1 MCFFQ
6 FKDFLTNLFI
16 KKVDKKQLLKFQK
29 FDKLESLKVKMQ
41 KGETLNF
48 KGFAPILVNSFLPFG
63 IIALV
68 AMLVLP
74 LPVALLDT
82 FFVLNITLSLLI
94 LMVALHTQRPLD
106 FSSFPNLLLIATVL
120 RLGLNVAST
129 RIVLKDGHTGPDAA
143 GKVIEAF
150 GEFIVSGNYAVGLFV
165 FSILVII
172 NLVVITKGAGR
183 VSEVSARFTL
193 DALPGKQMA
202 IDADLNAGIL
212 TPEEAK
218 DRRAEVSKEAD
229 FYGSMDGASKFVKG
243 DAIAGILIL
252 IVNVVGG
259 LIIGLIQHNLAI
271 GQAAEAY
278 ILLAIGDGLVAQ
290 IPSLLLSIAT
300 AIIVTRVSSAHN
312 MSEHISKQVNL
323 SAAWIPTSL
332 VILALGLVPG
342 MPNKLFIM
350 FAAFAAGLA
359 FLSKRR
365 ELAAPAD
372 EGEEEEAD
380 NADKENEFDV
390 KAVKDDAKISLNIGF
405 GLVSLVS
412 QSDESSL
419 VPSITKLRKETSKRL
434 GFVVPGIRIRD
445 DIDLEPAQYQIKI
458 GEKIVADDTVYYD
471 KILAIP
477 GDNVQLDLNG
487 TKVKEPAFGVDAIW
501 IEPELDKDAQS
512 KGYVT
517 IDPTSV
523 LITHVGQILT
533 NSAAELLGQ
542 DEVQELL
549 DDLETSQ
556 PNLVQ
561 TVVPKIIPLHQ
572 LTKILQNLL
581 KEAVPISDLNVVIS
595 ELATLNTQKMSNDDI
610 SEAIRPK
617 LIPLLIQK
625 LTKFKETL
633 PLLTLAP
640 DLEQLILTSV
650 RQNPE
655 EKMLLLDGSLAK
667 NILSNVNDASEALSR
682 ENKAV
687 FLIVAPQ
694 IRRHV
699 ANFIRS
705 QLPAVNVLSF
715 TELPENRNVEIA
727 YTIGGENVSS
737 EQ

>member
-1 MCFFQ
+1 MMQ
-6 FKDFLTNLFI
+6 RAEKLNLKAF
-16 KKVDKKQLLKFQK
+16 
-29 FDKLESLKVKMQ
+29 SP
-41 KGETLNF
+41 N
-48 KGFAPILVNSFLPFG
+48 LVNYFLPFG

-120 RLGLNVAST
+120 RLGLNLAST

-143 GKVIEAF
+143 GQLIEAF

-218 DRRAEVSKEAD
+218 DRRAEVAKEAD

-243 DAIAGILIL
+243 DAIASILIL
-252 IVNVVGG
+252 LVNVVGG
-259 LIIGLIQHNLAI
+259 LIIGLLQHNLPI
-271 GQAAEAY
+271 GEAAEAY
-278 ILLAIGDGLVAQ
+278 ILLAIGDGLVAN

-312 MSEHISKQVNL
+312 MSEHISTQINL

-332 VILALGLVPG
+332 VVLALGLVPG
-342 MPNKLFIM
+342 MPNKLFIL
-350 FAAFAAGLA
+350 FAALAAGLA
-359 FLSKRR
+359 FYSRR
-365 ELAAPAD
+365 KELAAPTD
-372 EGEEEEAD
+372 EEEKEDASTEE
-380 NADKENEFDV
+380 NENEFDV
-390 KAVKDDAKISLNIGF
+390 SAVKDDAKISLNIGF
-405 GLVSLVS
+405 GLVTLVS
-412 QSDESSL
+412 QSDENSL
-419 VPSITKLRKETSKRL
+419 VPSVTKLRKETSKRL

-445 DIDLEPAQYQIKI
+445 DIDLEPSQYQIKI

-477 GDNVQLDLNG
+477 GDDVKFELNG
-487 TKVKEPAFGVDAIW
+487 IKVKEPAFGVDAIW
-501 IEPELDKDAQS
+501 IEPELDKDAQA

-523 LITHVGQILT
+523 LITHVGQILM
-533 NSAAELLGQ
+533 NSASELLGQ
-542 DEVQELL
+542 DEVQALL
-549 DDLETSQ
+549 DDLELSQ

-561 TVVPKIIPLHQ
+561 TVVPKIVPLHQ

-581 KEAVPISDLNVVIS
+581 KEAVPISDLHVVVS
-595 ELATLNTQKMSNDDI
+595 ELAALNVQKMANDDI

-617 LIPLLIQK
+617 LVPLLIQR

-650 RQNPE
+650 RQNPD
-655 EKMLLLDGSLAK
+655 EKMLLLEGALAK
-667 NILSNVNDASEALSR
+667 RILSNVNDASEALSK

-699 ANFIRS
+699 ANFIRA
-705 QLPAVNVLSF
+705 QLPSVNVLSF
-715 TELPENRNVEIA
+715 TELPENRSVEIA
-727 YTIGGENVSS
+727 FTIGGE
-737 EQ
+737 EETDE

>member
-1 MCFFQ
+1 
-6 FKDFLTNLFI
+6 
-16 KKVDKKQLLKFQK
+16 
-29 FDKLESLKVKMQ
+29 MQ
-41 KGETLNF
+41 TAETRNF
-48 KGFAPILVNSFLPFG
+48 KSFKLNLANYFLPFG
-63 IIALV
+63 IVALV

-143 GKVIEAF
+143 GQVIEAF

-218 DRRAEVSKEAD
+218 ERRAEVAKEAD

-252 IVNVVGG
+252 LVNVVGG
-259 LIIGLIQHNLAI
+259 LIIGLLQHNLPI

-312 MSEHISKQVNL
+312 MSEHISKQINL
-323 SAAWIPTSL
+323 SAAWLPTSL
-332 VILALGLVPG
+332 VVLALGLVPG
-342 MPNKLFIM
+342 MPNKLFIL
-350 FAAFAAGLA
+350 FAALAAGLA
-359 FLSKRR
+359 YYSRR
-365 ELAAPAD
+365 KELNAPTAKEEQD
-372 EGEEEEAD
+372 DGEAEESD
-380 NADKENEFDV
+380 NDFDV
-390 KAVKDDAKISLNIGF
+390 SSVKDDAKISLNIGF

-419 VPSITKLRKETSKRL
+419 VPSVTKLRKETSKRL

-445 DIDLEPAQYQIKI
+445 DIDLEPSQYQIKI

-477 GDNVQLDLNG
+477 GDNVQFELNG
-487 TKVKEPAFGVDAIW
+487 VKVKEPAFGVDAVW

-523 LITHVGQILT
+523 LITHVGQILMQ
-533 NSAAELLGQ
+533 NASELLGQ

-549 DDLETSQ
+549 DDLELSQ

-561 TVVPKIIPLHQ
+561 TVIPKIIPLHQ

-581 KEAVPISDLNVVIS
+581 REAVPISDLHVVIS
-595 ELATLNTQKMSNDDI
+595 ELAVLNIQKMANDDI

-617 LIPLLIQK
+617 LVPLLIQR

-655 EKMLLLDGSLAK
+655 EKMLLLDGALAK
-667 NILSNVNDASEALSR
+667 KILTNVNDASEALSK
-682 ENKAV
+682 ENKAI

-699 ANFIRS
+699 ANFIRA

-727 YTIGGENVSS
+727 FTIGGE
-737 EQ
+737 EETDE

>member
-1 MCFFQ
+1 MG
-6 FKDFLTNLFI
+6 
-16 KKVDKKQLLKFQK
+16 
-29 FDKLESLKVKMQ
+29 KLQSMGMISVSPK
-41 KGETLNF
+41 
-48 KGFAPILVNSFLPFG
+48 LVNTFLPFG

-82 FFVLNITLSLLI
+82 FFVVNITLSLLI

-129 RIVLKDGHTGPDAA
+129 RIVLKEGHTGPDAA

-150 GEFIVSGNYAVGLFV
+150 GDFIVSGNYAVGLFV

-202 IDADLNAGIL
+202 IDADMNAGIL

-218 DRRAEVSKEAD
+218 ERRAEVAKEAD

-252 IVNVVGG
+252 VINVVGG
-259 LIIGLIQHNLAI
+259 LIIGLLQHDLSI
-271 GQAAEAY
+271 SVAAQSY

-300 AIIVTRVSSAHN
+300 AIIVTRVSSAEN
-312 MSEHISKQVNL
+312 MSEHISSQINL
-323 SAAWIPTSL
+323 SSAWLPTSF
-332 VILALGLVPG
+332 VIFTLGLIPG
-342 MPNKLFIM
+342 MPNSLFIV
-350 FAAFAAGLA
+350 FAIVTAALGLLA
-359 FLSKRR
+359 RR
-365 ELAAPAD
+365 KEEAIVSEEQTSA
-372 EGEEEEAD
+372 EEEKTD
-380 NADKENEFDV
+380 ENIVDV
-390 KAVKDDAKISLNIGF
+390 SLVKDDAKISLNIGF
-405 GLVSLVS
+405 GLVGLVS
-412 QSDESSL
+412 EADDNSL
-419 VPSITKLRKETSKRL
+419 VPSVTKLRKDTSKRL

-445 DIDLEPAQYQIKI
+445 DIDLEPSQYQIKI
-458 GEKIVADDTVYYD
+458 GEKIVADDVIYYD
-471 KILAIP
+471 KTLAIR
-477 GDNVQLDLNG
+477 GDNVQVVVEG
-487 TKVKEPAFGVDAIW
+487 IEVKDPSFGVDAIW
-501 IEPELDKDAQS
+501 IEPELEKEAQS
-512 KGYVT
+512 RGYMT

-523 LITHVGQILT
+523 LITHLGQILT
-533 NSAAELLGQ
+533 KHAADLLGQ

-549 DDLETSQ
+549 DNLENTQ

-561 TVVPKIIPLHQ
+561 SIVPKLVPLHQ

-581 KEAVPISDLNVVIS
+581 QESVPISDLAVIIG
-595 ELATLNTQKMSNDDI
+595 ELASMNIQKMNNEDI
-610 SEAIRPK
+610 SEALRPK
-617 LIPLLIQK
+617 LVPLLIQK
-625 LTKFKETL
+625 LTKFKDTL

-640 DLEQLILTSV
+640 DLEQLILTAV
-650 RQNPE
+650 RQNPD
-655 EKMLLLDGSLAK
+655 EKMLLLDSGLAK
-667 NILSNVNDASEALSR
+667 KILSNLNDASEALST
-682 ENKAV
+682 ENKAA

-699 ANFIRS
+699 AQFVRA
-705 QLPAVNVLSF
+705 QLPAINVLSF
-715 TELPENRNVEIA
+715 TELPENRSVEIV
-727 YTIGGENVSS
+727 YTIGGT
-737 EQ
+737 EQLEE

>member
-1 MCFFQ
+1 ME
-6 FKDFLTNLFI
+6 
-16 KKVDKKQLLKFQK
+16 
-29 FDKLESLKVKMQ
+29 KLQSMGIISVSPK
-41 KGETLNF
+41 
-48 KGFAPILVNSFLPFG
+48 LVNTFLPFG

-82 FFVLNITLSLLI
+82 FFVVNITLSLLI

-129 RIVLKDGHTGPDAA
+129 RIVLKEGHTGPDAA

-150 GEFIVSGNYAVGLFV
+150 GDFIVSGNYAVGLFV

-202 IDADLNAGIL
+202 IDADMNAGIL

-218 DRRAEVSKEAD
+218 ERRAEVAKEAD

-252 IVNVVGG
+252 VINVVGG
-259 LIIGLIQHNLAI
+259 LIIGLLQHDLSI
-271 GQAAEAY
+271 SVAAQSY

-300 AIIVTRVSSAHN
+300 AIIVTRVSSAEN
-312 MSEHISKQVNL
+312 MSEHISSQINL
-323 SAAWIPTSL
+323 SSAWLPTSL
-332 VILALGLVPG
+332 VIFTLGLIPG
-342 MPNKLFIM
+342 MPNSLFIV
-350 FAAFAAGLA
+350 FAIVTAALGLLA
-359 FLSKRR
+359 RR
-365 ELAAPAD
+365 KEEAIVSEEQESA
-372 EGEEEEAD
+372 EEEKTD
-380 NADKENEFDV
+380 ENIVDV
-390 KAVKDDAKISLNIGF
+390 SLVKDDAKISLNIGF
-405 GLVSLVS
+405 GLVGLVS
-412 QSDESSL
+412 EADDNSL
-419 VPSITKLRKETSKRL
+419 VPSVTKLRKDTSKRL

-445 DIDLEPAQYQIKI
+445 DIDLEPSQYQIKI
-458 GEKIVADDTVYYD
+458 GEKIVADDVIFYD
-471 KILAIP
+471 KTLAIP
-477 GDNVQLDLNG
+477 GDNVQVVVEG
-487 TKVKEPAFGVDAIW
+487 IEVKDPSFGVDAIW
-501 IEPELDKDAQS
+501 IEPELEKEAQS
-512 KGYVT
+512 RGYMT

-523 LITHVGQILT
+523 LITHLGQILT
-533 NSAAELLGQ
+533 KHAADLLGQ

-549 DDLETSQ
+549 DNLENTQ

-561 TVVPKIIPLHQ
+561 SIVPKLVPLHQ

-581 KEAVPISDLNVVIS
+581 QETVPISDLAVIIG
-595 ELATLNTQKMSNDDI
+595 ELASMNIQKMNNEDI
-610 SEAIRPK
+610 SEALRPK
-617 LIPLLIQK
+617 LVPLLIQK
-625 LTKFKETL
+625 LTKFKDTL

-640 DLEQLILTSV
+640 DLEQLILTAV
-650 RQNPE
+650 RQNPD
-655 EKMLLLDGSLAK
+655 EKMLLLDSGLAK
-667 NILSNVNDASEALSR
+667 KILSNLNDASEALST
-682 ENKAV
+682 ENKAA

-699 ANFIRS
+699 AQFVRA
-705 QLPAVNVLSF
+705 QLPAINVLSF
-715 TELPENRNVEIA
+715 TELPENRSVEIV
-727 YTIGGENVSS
+727 YTIGGT
-737 EQ
+737 EQLEE

>member
-1 MCFFQ
+1 ME
-6 FKDFLTNLFI
+6 
-16 KKVDKKQLLKFQK
+16 KVNTV
-29 FDKLESLKVKMQ
+29 SVKSIVP
-41 KGETLNF
+41 N
-48 KGFAPILVNSFLPFG
+48 LVNSFLPFG

-129 RIVLKDGHTGPDAA
+129 RIVLKEGHTGPDAA

-218 DRRAEVSKEAD
+218 DRRAEVAKEAD

-259 LIIGLIQHNLAI
+259 LIIGLLQHDLPI

-278 ILLAIGDGLVAQ
+278 ILLAIGDGLVAN

-312 MSEHISKQVNL
+312 MSEHISKQINI
-323 SAAWIPTSL
+323 SAAWLPTSV

-342 MPNKLFIM
+342 MPNKLFIL
-350 FAAFAAGLA
+350 FAAITAGLA
-359 FLSKRR
+359 YLSKRK
-365 ELAAPAD
+365 ELNPEVTND
-372 EGEEEEAD
+372 EVEAEE
-380 NADKENEFDV
+380 NSENENDFDV

-412 QSDESSL
+412 QSDDSSL

-434 GFVVPGIRIRD
+434 GFVIPGIRIRD

-458 GEKIVADDTVYYD
+458 GEKIVADDVVFYD

-477 GDNVQLDLNG
+477 GDDVKLDLNG
-487 TKVKEPAFGVDAIW
+487 VKVKEPAFGVDAIW
-501 IEPELDKDAQS
+501 IEPELDNDAQA

-523 LITHVGQILT
+523 LITHVGQILM
-533 NSAAELLGQ
+533 NNASELLGQ
-542 DEVQELL
+542 DEVQALL
-549 DDLETSQ
+549 DDLEQSQ

-561 TVVPKIIPLHQ
+561 TVIPKIVPLHQ

-581 KEAVPISDLNVVIS
+581 KEAVPISDLHVVIS
-595 ELATLNTQKMSNDDI
+595 ELAALNIQKMSNEDI
-610 SEAIRPK
+610 SEAVRPK
-617 LIPLLIQK
+617 LVPLLIQR
-625 LTKFKETL
+625 LTKFRETL

-650 RQNPE
+650 RQNPD

-667 NILSNVNDASEALSR
+667 EVLSSVNEASETLSR

-715 TELPENRNVEIA
+715 TELPDNRSVEIA
-727 YTIGGENVSS
+727 YTIGAENK
-737 EQ
+737 ENDTAENTGD

>member
-1 MCFFQ
+1 ME
-6 FKDFLTNLFI
+6 KANT
-16 KKVDKKQLLKFQK
+16 LK
-29 FDKLESLKVKMQ
+29 L
-41 KGETLNF
+41 
-48 KGFAPILVNSFLPFG
+48 KGFAPNLVNSFLPFG

-150 GEFIVSGNYAVGLFV
+150 GEFIVSGNYAVGIFV

-252 IVNVVGG
+252 VVNVVGG
-259 LIIGLIQHNLAI
+259 LIIGLLQHQLAI

-323 SAAWIPTSL
+323 SSAWIPTSL

-342 MPNKLFIM
+342 MPNKLFIF
-350 FAAFAAGLA
+350 FAALAAGFA
-359 FLSKRR
+359 FLSKKR
-365 ELAAPAD
+365 ELNTS
-372 EGEEEEAD
+372 ETEEAVDEEDEEND
-380 NADKENEFDV
+380 NDFDV

-412 QSDESSL
+412 QSDENSL

-434 GFVVPGIRIRD
+434 GFVIPGIRIRD
-445 DIDLEPAQYQIKI
+445 DIDLEPSQYQIKI
-458 GEKIVADDTVYYD
+458 GEKIVADDTVFYD

-477 GDNVQLDLNG
+477 GEEVQLDLNG
-487 TKVKEPAFGVDAIW
+487 IKVKEPAFGVDAIW
-501 IEPELDKDAQS
+501 IEPELDQDAQS

-523 LITHVGQILT
+523 LITHVGQILM
-533 NSAAELLGQ
+533 NSAGELLGQ
-542 DEVQELL
+542 DEVQALL
-549 DDLETSQ
+549 DELEVSQ

-581 KEAVPISDLNVVIS
+581 KEAVPISDLHVVIS
-595 ELATLNTQKMSNDDI
+595 ELSAINVQKMSNDDI

-617 LIPLLIQK
+617 LVPLLIQR

-640 DLEQLILTSV
+640 ELEQLILTSV
-650 RQNPE
+650 RQNPD
-655 EKMLLLDGSLAK
+655 EKMLLLDGALAK
-667 NILSNVNDASEALSR
+667 NILSNINEASEALSK

-699 ANFIRS
+699 ANFVRS
-705 QLPAVNVLSF
+705 QLPTINVLSF
-715 TELPENRNVEIA
+715 TELPENRSVEIA
-727 YTIGGENVSS
+727 YTIGGES
-737 EQ
+737 EADE

>member
-1 MCFFQ
+1 
-6 FKDFLTNLFI
+6 
-16 KKVDKKQLLKFQK
+16 
-29 FDKLESLKVKMQ
+29 
-41 KGETLNF
+41 
-48 KGFAPILVNSFLPFG
+48 
-63 IIALV
+63 
-68 AMLVLP
+68 MLVLP

-150 GEFIVSGNYAVGLFV
+150 GEFIVSGNYAVGIFV
-165 FSILVII
+165 FTILVII

-218 DRRAEVSKEAD
+218 ERRAEVAKEAD

-252 IVNVVGG
+252 VVNVVGG
-259 LIIGLIQHNLAI
+259 LIIGLLQHDLAI

-312 MSEHISKQVNL
+312 MSEHISRQVNL
-323 SAAWIPTSL
+323 SAAWLPTSL
-332 VILALGLVPG
+332 VVLALGLVPG
-342 MPNKLFIM
+342 MPNKLFIL
-350 FAAFAAGLA
+350 FAALAAGLA
-359 FLSKRR
+359 FLSKRK
-365 ELAAPAD
+365 ELKMP
-372 EGEEEEAD
+372 ESEEEAD
-380 NADKENEFDV
+380 EEEDENANDFDV

-412 QSDESSL
+412 QSDENSL

-434 GFVVPGIRIRD
+434 GFVIPGIRIRD
-445 DIDLEPAQYQIKI
+445 DIDLEPSQYQIKI

-477 GDNVQLDLNG
+477 GDDVHLDLNG
-487 TKVKEPAFGVDAIW
+487 IKVKEPAFGVDAIW

-523 LITHVGQILT
+523 LITHVGQILM
-533 NSAAELLGQ
+533 NSAGELLGQ
-542 DEVQELL
+542 DEVQALL
-549 DDLETSQ
+549 DELETSQ

-561 TVVPKIIPLHQ
+561 TVIPKIIPLHQ

-581 KEAVPISDLNVVIS
+581 KEAVPISDLHVVIS
-595 ELATLNTQKMSNDDI
+595 ELSAINVQKMSNDDI

-617 LIPLLIQK
+617 LVPLLIQR

-640 DLEQLILTSV
+640 ELEQLILTSV
-650 RQNPE
+650 RQNPD
-655 EKMLLLDGSLAK
+655 EKMLLLDGTLAK
-667 NILSNVNDASEALSR
+667 NILSNINEASEALSK

-699 ANFIRS
+699 ANFVRS
-705 QLPAVNVLSF
+705 QLSSINVLSF
-715 TELPENRNVEIA
+715 TELPENRSVEIA
-727 YTIGGENVSS
+727 YTIGGDTEAD
-737 EQ
+737 EQVTNGDQ

>member
-1 MCFFQ
+1 MQRAETF
-6 FKDFLTNLFI
+6 NLKAI
-16 KKVDKKQLLKFQK
+16 
-29 FDKLESLKVKMQ
+29 
-41 KGETLNF
+41 TPN
-48 KGFAPILVNSFLPFG
+48 LVNYFLPFG

-74 LPVALLDT
+74 LPVGLLDT

-143 GKVIEAF
+143 GQVIEAF

-218 DRRAEVSKEAD
+218 ERREEVAKEAD

-252 IVNVVGG
+252 LVNVVGG
-259 LIIGLIQHNLAI
+259 LIIGLLQHNLSV

-278 ILLAIGDGLVAQ
+278 ILLAIGDGLVAA

-312 MSEHISKQVNL
+312 MSEHISKQINL
-323 SAAWIPTSL
+323 SSAWIPTSL
-332 VILALGLVPG
+332 VVLALGLVPG
-342 MPNKLFIM
+342 MPNKLFIL
-350 FAAFAAGLA
+350 FAVLAAGLA
-359 FLSKRR
+359 YFSRKK
-365 ELAAPAD
+365 ELTAITS
-372 EGEEEEAD
+372 EGEKESEESEEND
-380 NADKENEFDV
+380 NEFDV
-390 KAVKDDAKISLNIGF
+390 SAVKDDAKISLNIGF

-412 QSDESSL
+412 QSDDSSL

-445 DIDLEPAQYQIKI
+445 DIDLEPSQYQIKI

-477 GDNVQLDLNG
+477 GDDVQLELNG
-487 TKVKEPAFGVDAIW
+487 LKVKEPAFGVDAVW

-523 LITHVGQILT
+523 LITHVGQILM
-533 NSAAELLGQ
+533 NSASELLGQ
-542 DEVQELL
+542 DEVQALL
-549 DDLETSQ
+549 DDLELTQ

-581 KEAVPISDLNVVIS
+581 KEAVPISDLHVVVS
-595 ELATLNTQKMSNDDI
+595 ELAALNVQKMANDDI

-617 LIPLLIQK
+617 LVPLLIQR

-633 PLLTLAP
+633 PLLTLSP

-655 EKMLLLDGSLAK
+655 EKMLLLDGTLAK
-667 NILSNVNDASEALSR
+667 KILSNVNDASEKLSKD
-682 ENKAV
+682 NKAV

-699 ANFIRS
+699 ANFIRA

-715 TELPENRNVEIA
+715 TELPENRSVEIA
-727 YTIGGENVSS
+727 FTIGGEEETN
-737 EQ
+737 E

>member
-1 MCFFQ
+1 MERLQSLGFPAE
-6 FKDFLTNLFI
+6 TP
-16 KKVDKKQLLKFQK
+16 KF
-29 FDKLESLKVKMQ
+29 VN
-41 KGETLNF
+41 TLM
-48 KGFAPILVNSFLPFG
+48 PFG

-82 FFVLNITLSLLI
+82 FFVVNITLSLLI

-106 FSSFPNLLLIATVL
+106 FSSFPNLLLLATVL

-129 RIVLKDGHTGPDAA
+129 RIVLKEGHTGPDAA
-143 GKVIEAF
+143 GRVIEAF
-150 GEFIVSGNYAVGLFV
+150 GDFIVSGNYAVGLFV

-218 DRRAEVSKEAD
+218 ERRADVAKEAD

-252 IVNVVGG
+252 VINVVGG
-259 LIIGLIQHNLAI
+259 LMIGLLQHDLSI
-271 GQAAEAY
+271 GVAAQSY

-300 AIIVTRVSSAHN
+300 AIIVTRVSSAEN
-312 MSEHISKQVNL
+312 MSEHISSQINL
-323 SAAWIPTSL
+323 SAAWLPTSL
-332 VILALGLVPG
+332 VIFTLGLIPG
-342 MPNKLFIM
+342 MPNTLFII
-350 FAAFAAGLA
+350 FALITAMLGFLA
-359 FLSKRR
+359 RR
-365 ELAAPAD
+365 KETSAD
-372 EGEEEEAD
+372 VPEEED
-380 NADKENEFDV
+380 NTSATVDENTFDV
-390 KAVKDDAKISLNIGF
+390 SAVKDDAKISLNIGF

-412 QSDESSL
+412 EADTASL
-419 VPSITKLRKETSKRL
+419 VPSVTKLRKDTSKRL

-445 DIDLEPAQYQIKI
+445 DIDLEPSQYQIKI
-458 GEKIVADDTVYYD
+458 GQKIVADDIIYHE

-477 GDNVQLDLNG
+477 GEGVQMMIDG
-487 TKVKEPAFGVDAIW
+487 IEVKDPSFGVDAVW
-501 IEPELDKDAQS
+501 IEPELENDAKS

-523 LITHVGQILT
+523 LVTHLGQILT
-533 NSAAELLGQ
+533 NHAADLLGQ

-549 DDLETSQ
+549 DNLEITQ

-561 TVVPKIIPLHQ
+561 TIVPKVIPLHQ
-572 LTKILQNLL
+572 LTKVLQNLL
-581 KEAVPISDLNVVIS
+581 QEAVPVSDLHVIIS
-595 ELATLNTQKMSNDDI
+595 ELASMNVQKLSNEDI
-610 SEAIRPK
+610 SEALRPK
-617 LIPLLIQK
+617 LVPLLIQK
-625 LTKFKETL
+625 LSKFKDTL

-650 RQNPE
+650 RQNPD
-655 EKMLLLDGSLAK
+655 EKMLLLDSGLAK
-667 NILSNVNDASEALSR
+667 KILSNLNDASEALSA
-682 ENKAV
+682 EGKAA

-699 ANFIRS
+699 ANFVRS
-705 QLPAVNVLSF
+705 QLPAINVLSF
-715 TELPENRNVEIA
+715 TELPENRSVEIA
-727 YTIGGENVSS
+727 FTIGGAEPDEVN
-737 EQ
+737 

>member
-1 MCFFQ
+1 ME
-6 FKDFLTNLFI
+6 
-16 KKVDKKQLLKFQK
+16 
-29 FDKLESLKVKMQ
+29 KLQSMGIISVSPK
-41 KGETLNF
+41 
-48 KGFAPILVNSFLPFG
+48 LVNTFLPFG

-82 FFVLNITLSLLI
+82 FFVVNITLSLLI

-129 RIVLKDGHTGPDAA
+129 RIVLKEGHTGPDAA

-150 GEFIVSGNYAVGLFV
+150 GDFIVSGNYAVGLFV

-202 IDADLNAGIL
+202 IDADMNAGIL

-218 DRRAEVSKEAD
+218 ERRAEVAKEAD

-252 IVNVVGG
+252 VINVVGG
-259 LIIGLIQHNLAI
+259 LIIGLLQHDLSI
-271 GQAAEAY
+271 SVAAQSY

-300 AIIVTRVSSAHN
+300 AIIVTRVSSAEN
-312 MSEHISKQVNL
+312 MSEHISSQINL
-323 SAAWIPTSL
+323 SSAWLPTSL
-332 VILALGLVPG
+332 VIFTLGLIPG
-342 MPNKLFIM
+342 MPNSLFIV
-350 FAAFAAGLA
+350 FAIVTAALGLLA
-359 FLSKRR
+359 RR
-365 ELAAPAD
+365 KEEAIVSEEQESA
-372 EGEEEEAD
+372 EEEKTD
-380 NADKENEFDV
+380 ENIVDV
-390 KAVKDDAKISLNIGF
+390 SLVKDDAKISLNIGF
-405 GLVSLVS
+405 GLVGLVS
-412 QSDESSL
+412 EADDNSL
-419 VPSITKLRKETSKRL
+419 VPSVTKLRKDTSKRL

-445 DIDLEPAQYQIKI
+445 DIDLEPSQYQIKI
-458 GEKIVADDTVYYD
+458 GEKIVADDVIYYD
-471 KILAIP
+471 KTLAIP
-477 GDNVQLDLNG
+477 GDNVQVVVDG
-487 TKVKEPAFGVDAIW
+487 IEVKDPSFGVDAVW
-501 IEPELDKDAQS
+501 IEPELEKEAQS
-512 KGYVT
+512 RGYMT

-523 LITHVGQILT
+523 LITHLGQILT
-533 NSAAELLGQ
+533 KHAADLLGQ

-549 DDLETSQ
+549 DNLENTQ

-561 TVVPKIIPLHQ
+561 SIVPKLVPLHQ

-581 KEAVPISDLNVVIS
+581 QETVPISDLAVIIG
-595 ELATLNTQKMSNDDI
+595 ELASMNIQKMNNEDI
-610 SEAIRPK
+610 SEALRPK
-617 LIPLLIQK
+617 LVPLLIQK
-625 LTKFKETL
+625 LTKFKDTL

-640 DLEQLILTSV
+640 DLEQLILTAV
-650 RQNPE
+650 RQNPD
-655 EKMLLLDGSLAK
+655 EKMLLLDSGLAK
-667 NILSNVNDASEALSR
+667 KILSNLNDASEALST
-682 ENKAV
+682 ENKAA

-699 ANFIRS
+699 AQFVRA
-705 QLPAVNVLSF
+705 QLPAINVLSF
-715 TELPENRNVEIA
+715 TELPENRSVEIV
-727 YTIGGENVSS
+727 YTIGGT
-737 EQ
+737 EQLEE

>member
-1 MCFFQ
+1 
-6 FKDFLTNLFI
+6 
-16 KKVDKKQLLKFQK
+16 
-29 FDKLESLKVKMQ
+29 
-41 KGETLNF
+41 
-48 KGFAPILVNSFLPFG
+48 
-63 IIALV
+63 
-68 AMLVLP
+68 
-74 LPVALLDT
+74 
-82 FFVLNITLSLLI
+82 
-94 LMVALHTQRPLD
+94 MVALHTQRPLD

-150 GEFIVSGNYAVGLFV
+150 GEFIVSGNYAVGIFV
-165 FSILVII
+165 FTILVII

-218 DRRAEVSKEAD
+218 ERRAEVSKEAD

-252 IVNVVGG
+252 AVNVIGG
-259 LIIGLIQHNLAI
+259 LIIGLLQHQLPI
-271 GQAAEAY
+271 GVAAEAY

-312 MSEHISKQVNL
+312 MSEHISRQVNL

-342 MPNKLFIM
+342 MPNKLFIL
-350 FAAFAAGLA
+350 FAAIAAGLA
-359 FLSKRR
+359 FLSRR
-365 ELAAPAD
+365 KEMNAPLS
-372 EGEEEEAD
+372 EEESDEESEE
-380 NADKENEFDV
+380 NENEFDV

-412 QSDESSL
+412 QSDENSL

-434 GFVVPGIRIRD
+434 GFVIPGIRIRD
-445 DIDLEPAQYQIKI
+445 DIDLEPSQYQIKI

-487 TKVKEPAFGVDAIW
+487 IKVKEPAFGVDAIW

-523 LITHVGQILT
+523 LITHVGQILM
-533 NSAAELLGQ
+533 NSAGELLGQ
-542 DEVQELL
+542 DEVQALL
-549 DDLETSQ
+549 DDLEISQ

-581 KEAVPISDLNVVIS
+581 KEAVPISDLHVVVS
-595 ELATLNTQKMSNDDI
+595 ELSAINVQKMSNDDI

-617 LIPLLIQK
+617 LVPLLIQR

-640 DLEQLILTSV
+640 ELEQLILTSV
-650 RQNPE
+650 RQNPD

-667 NILSNVNDASEALSR
+667 NILSNINEASEALSKDNR
-682 ENKAV
+682 AV

-699 ANFIRS
+699 ANFVRS
-705 QLPAVNVLSF
+705 QLPAINVLSF
-715 TELPENRNVEIA
+715 TELPENRSVEIA
-727 YTIGGENVSS
+727 YTIGGET
-737 EQ
+737 EADE

>member
-1 MCFFQ
+1 ME
-6 FKDFLTNLFI
+6 
-16 KKVDKKQLLKFQK
+16 
-29 FDKLESLKVKMQ
+29 KLQSMGMISVSPK
-41 KGETLNF
+41 
-48 KGFAPILVNSFLPFG
+48 LVNTFLPFG

-82 FFVLNITLSLLI
+82 FFVVNITLSLLI

-129 RIVLKDGHTGPDAA
+129 RIVLKEGHTGPDAA

-202 IDADLNAGIL
+202 IDADMNAGIL

-218 DRRAEVSKEAD
+218 ERRAEVAKEAD

-252 IVNVVGG
+252 VINVVGG
-259 LIIGLIQHNLAI
+259 LIIGLLQHDLSI
-271 GQAAEAY
+271 SVAAQSY

-300 AIIVTRVSSAHN
+300 AIIVTRVSSAEN
-312 MSEHISKQVNL
+312 MSEHISSQINL
-323 SAAWIPTSL
+323 SSAWLPTSF
-332 VILALGLVPG
+332 VIFTLGLIPG
-342 MPNKLFIM
+342 MPNSLFIV
-350 FAAFAAGLA
+350 FAIVTAALGLLA
-359 FLSKRR
+359 RR
-365 ELAAPAD
+365 KEEAIVSEEQESA
-372 EGEEEEAD
+372 EEEKTD
-380 NADKENEFDV
+380 ENIVDV
-390 KAVKDDAKISLNIGF
+390 SLVKDDAKISLNIGF
-405 GLVSLVS
+405 GLVGLVS
-412 QSDESSL
+412 EADDNSL
-419 VPSITKLRKETSKRL
+419 VPSVTKLRKDTSKRL

-445 DIDLEPAQYQIKI
+445 DIDLEPSQYQIKI
-458 GEKIVADDTVYYD
+458 GEKIVADDVIYYD
-471 KILAIP
+471 KTLAIP
-477 GDNVQLDLNG
+477 GDNVQVVVEG
-487 TKVKEPAFGVDAIW
+487 IEVKDPSFGVDAIW
-501 IEPELDKDAQS
+501 IEPELEKEAQS
-512 KGYVT
+512 RGYMT

-523 LITHVGQILT
+523 LITHLGQILT
-533 NSAAELLGQ
+533 KHAADLLGQ

-549 DDLETSQ
+549 DNLEKTQ

-561 TVVPKIIPLHQ
+561 SIVPKIVPLHQ

-581 KEAVPISDLNVVIS
+581 QETVPISDLAVIIG
-595 ELATLNTQKMSNDDI
+595 ELASMNIQKMNNEDV
-610 SEAIRPK
+610 SEALRPK
-617 LIPLLIQK
+617 LVPLLIQK
-625 LTKFKETL
+625 LTKFKDTL

-640 DLEQLILTSV
+640 DLEQLILTAV
-650 RQNPE
+650 RQNPD
-655 EKMLLLDGSLAK
+655 EKMLLLDSGLAK
-667 NILSNVNDASEALSR
+667 KILSNLNDASEALST
-682 ENKAV
+682 ENKAA

-699 ANFIRS
+699 AQFVRA
-705 QLPAVNVLSF
+705 QLPAINVLSF
-715 TELPENRNVEIA
+715 TELPENRSVEIV
-727 YTIGGENVSS
+727 YTIGGT
-737 EQ
+737 EQLEE

>member
-1 MCFFQ
+1 ME
-6 FKDFLTNLFI
+6 KTNT
-16 KKVDKKQLLKFQK
+16 LK
-29 FDKLESLKVKMQ
+29 
-41 KGETLNF
+41 F
-48 KGFAPILVNSFLPFG
+48 KGFTPNLVNSFLPFG

-150 GEFIVSGNYAVGLFV
+150 GEFIVSGNYAVGIFV
-165 FSILVII
+165 FTILVII

-218 DRRAEVSKEAD
+218 ERRAEVAKEAD

-252 IVNVVGG
+252 VVNVVGG
-259 LIIGLIQHNLAI
+259 LIIGLLQHDLAI

-312 MSEHISKQVNL
+312 MSEHISRQVNL
-323 SAAWIPTSL
+323 SAAWLPTSL
-332 VILALGLVPG
+332 VVLALGLVPG
-342 MPNKLFIM
+342 MPNKLFIL
-350 FAAFAAGLA
+350 FAALAAGLA
-359 FLSKRR
+359 FLSKRK
-365 ELAAPAD
+365 ELKMP
-372 EGEEEEAD
+372 ESEEEAD
-380 NADKENEFDV
+380 EEEDENANDFDV

-412 QSDESSL
+412 QSDENSL

-434 GFVVPGIRIRD
+434 GFVIPGIRIRD
-445 DIDLEPAQYQIKI
+445 DIDLEPSQYQIKI

-477 GDNVQLDLNG
+477 GDDVHLDLNG
-487 TKVKEPAFGVDAIW
+487 IKVKEPAFGVDAIW

-523 LITHVGQILT
+523 LITHVGQILM
-533 NSAAELLGQ
+533 NSAGELLGQ
-542 DEVQELL
+542 DEVQALL
-549 DDLETSQ
+549 DELETSQ

-561 TVVPKIIPLHQ
+561 TVIPKIIPLHQ

-581 KEAVPISDLNVVIS
+581 KEAVPISDLHVVIS
-595 ELATLNTQKMSNDDI
+595 ELSAINVQKMSNDDI

-617 LIPLLIQK
+617 LVPLLIQR

-640 DLEQLILTSV
+640 ELEQLILTSV
-650 RQNPE
+650 RQNPD
-655 EKMLLLDGSLAK
+655 EKMLLLDGALAK
-667 NILSNVNDASEALSR
+667 NILSNINEASEALSK

-699 ANFIRS
+699 ANFVRS
-705 QLPAVNVLSF
+705 QLSSINVLSF
-715 TELPENRNVEIA
+715 TELPENRSVEIA
-727 YTIGGENVSS
+727 YTIGGDTEAD
-737 EQ
+737 EQVTNGDQ